1 MNHAYAYGGVEL
13 TKQTLEYNFGIDCE
27 YYMDVDFQGFIDII
41 DALGGVTV
49 DVPYDMYYI
58 EEGIDL
64 KAGVQTLDGNKALQF
79 CRFRGDARGDLGRI
93 DRQQAFLVAL
103 KESLFSAGTLFKIPE
118 ISAAVT
124 ENMVTDFTGTQLLQI
139 MLQFK
144 DGVDFQTYQPEVV
157 AEYID
162 EISYVMVTDNGR
174 LLIDSLV
181 AFEDVPAEINTVNN
195 SLDVT
200 VDPRTTVP
208 EDTTVTEE
216 VQ

>member
-1 MNHAYAYGGVEL
+1 
-13 TKQTLEYNFGIDCE
+13 
-27 YYMDVDFQGFIDII
+27 
-41 DALGGVTV
+41 
-49 DVPYDMYYI
+49 
-58 EEGIDL
+58 
-64 KAGVQTLDGNKALQF
+64 
-79 CRFRGDARGDLGRI
+79 
-93 DRQQAFLVAL
+93 

-200 VDPRTTVP
+200 VDPGTTVP